1 LERRAATERIGVRI
15 ATSRGAKI
23 PIDCQQRDDVV
34 GTERKTKQV
43 RKILITLGIVILCVV
58 AILALW
64 VFYGRQFSSFI
75 DRFAT
80 IEVASTRINS
90 IAYEGGGTSGTLI
103 INDARMSLSDVNPK
117 ISLNIGSS
125 KDNQFALASG
135 GKVFGFGPFASTAEN
150 ASYDLAAVPQPGDDA
165 AFVTR
170 RSALSWPTPF
180 EFNFMTGQSPSW
192 KRYMYYQLRWKKSSG
207 PELEMLWRYEQYFYP
222 GNGWAS
228 GFMIREGSTGL
239 VRLEIKD

>member
-1 LERRAATERIGVRI
+1 MAHSLWIVR
-15 ATSRGAKI
+15 
-23 PIDCQQRDDVV
+23 
-34 GTERKTKQV
+34 EL
-43 RKILITLGIVILCVV
+43 LITLAILIACIT
-58 AILALW
+58 AILASW
-64 VFYGRQFSSFI
+64 IFGGRQLSLFI
-75 DRFAT
+75 DRFGTVEIDSAK
-80 IEVASTRINS
+80 INS
-90 IAYEGGGTSGTLI
+90 IAYEGSGTGGILI
-103 INDARMSLSDVNPK
+103 VNDAGL
-117 ISLNIGSS
+117 SLNETAPNLSPSMGST

-135 GKVFGFGPFASTAEN
+135 GKVFAFGPFASTAEN
-150 ASYDLAAVPQPGDDA
+150 ANYDLAAVPQPGDDA
-165 AFVTR
+165 VFVTR

-228 GFMIREGSTGL
+228 GFMVREGSTGL